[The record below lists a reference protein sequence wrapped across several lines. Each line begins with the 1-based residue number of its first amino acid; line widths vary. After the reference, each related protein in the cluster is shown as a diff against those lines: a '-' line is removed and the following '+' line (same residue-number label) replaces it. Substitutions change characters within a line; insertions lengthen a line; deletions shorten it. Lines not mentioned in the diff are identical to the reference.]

1 MESVNEIESR
11 IININSSNAS
21 IKNNSTFNS
30 DVVFNFPGLVKAN
43 QQFIKKVQFQL
54 LDACIPV
61 SFYNVNYT
69 NNVLIYQISSI
80 NYTITAQV
88 GNYNFN
94 SLAVELTSKFLLNGH
109 TFTISLNK

>member
-11 IININSSNAS
+11 IININSSNAPL
-21 IKNNSTFNS
+21 KNNSTFNS
-30 DVVFNFPGLVKAN
+30 DVVFKFTGLVKRN
-43 QQFIKKVQFQL
+43 QPYIQKIQFQL

-61 SFYNVNYT
+61 SFYNINYT
-69 NNVLIYQISSI
+69 NNILIHQISSI

-94 SLAVELTSKFLLNGH
+94 SLAVELESKFY
-109 TFTISLNK
+109 

>member
-1 MESVNEIESR
+1 MIYNMDTVNEIESR

-30 DVVFNFPGLVKAN
+30 DVVFKFPGLVKKN
-43 QQFIKKVQFQL
+43 QPYIKKVQFQL

-61 SFYNVNYT
+61 SFYYINYT

-80 NYTITAQV
+80 NYTITSQV
-88 GNYNFN
+88 GNYN
-94 SLAVELTSKFLLNGH
+94 LLYNYIIYKCS
-109 TFTISLNK
+109 TKLII

>member
-1 MESVNEIESR
+1 MDNEIESR

-30 DVVFNFPGLVKAN
+30 DVVFKFPGLVKAN
-43 QQFIKKVQFQL
+43 QDYIKKFQFQL

-69 NNVLIYQISSI
+69 NNVLIFFKYHQLIIPSPHTLEII
-80 NYTITAQV
+80 NLI
-88 GNYNFN
+88 
-94 SLAVELTSKFLLNGH
+94 L
-109 TFTISLNK
+109 

>member
-1 MESVNEIESR
+1 MDNEIESR

-30 DVVFNFPGLVKAN
+30 DVVFYFTGLVKAN
-43 QQFIKKVQFQL
+43 QTFIKKVQFQL

-69 NNVLIYQISSI
+69 NNILIYQISSI
-80 NYTITAQV
+80 NYTITAQI

-94 SLAVELTSKFLLNGH
+94 SFAV
-109 TFTISLNK
+109 